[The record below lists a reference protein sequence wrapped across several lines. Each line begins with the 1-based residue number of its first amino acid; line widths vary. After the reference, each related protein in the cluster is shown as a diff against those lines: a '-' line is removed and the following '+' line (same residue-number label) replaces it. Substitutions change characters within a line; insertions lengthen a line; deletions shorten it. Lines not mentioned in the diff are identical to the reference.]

1 MNLKL
6 LPARKMARIFE
17 APEHAIS
24 RARGIAGFLSKM
36 FITICSDLN
45 VGTMR
50 WQRLIN
56 DYVNDPE
63 NGVPDNPHSKTSE
76 RGNLTKQLSKPEMSW
91 KTFCKAL
98 RIFKFTRVEIT
109 LVAHHR
115 NGSITTHH
123 SSVILRGPDAD
134 RPLQQFGQPPQ
145 EDPDEE

>member
-1 MNLKL
+1 MNAKL
-6 LPARKMARIFE
+6 QPVRKMARILQ
-17 APEHAIS
+17 APENAIN
-24 RARGIAGFLSKM
+24 RARGPAGFLSKL

-45 VGTMR
+45 IGTMR

-63 NGVPDNPHSKTSE
+63 NGVADNPHRKTSE
-76 RGNLTKQLSKPEMSW
+76 RGNLTKQLSKPYQSW

-123 SSVILRGPDAD
+123 QSVNLRGPGSETD
-134 RPLQQFGQPPQ
+134 QFESSTE
-145 EDPDEE
+145 EDSDE